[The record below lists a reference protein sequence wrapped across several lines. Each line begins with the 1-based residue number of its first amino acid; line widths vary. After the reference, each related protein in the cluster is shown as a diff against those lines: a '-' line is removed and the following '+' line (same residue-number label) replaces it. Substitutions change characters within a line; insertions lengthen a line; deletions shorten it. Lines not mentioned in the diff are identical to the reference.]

1 MYRLVPAGEA
11 GHDIR
16 ENELV
21 DSTNSSKE
29 VPHEH
34 FCETILDN
42 P

>member
-1 MYRLVPAGEA
+1 MYRLVPAVEA

-16 ENELV
+16 EYELV
-21 DSTNSSKE
+21 EPTNSSKE

-34 FCETILDN
+34 FCESILDS